1 MGMEKMIKELRKDL
15 EELEKTIKLLDIQL
29 AKIKVEYAV
38 GEVSGEA
45 YIKEKETLELGL
57 SLLKNEL
64 NKIKEILESTVPTE
78 VMLPKE
84 RIRMILEE
92 IPMERAFYFYNDFGQ
107 YAGKYSRSLEEFV
120 ETVSNVSSRSLRF
133 HLAKGDFQ
141 IWIRDLG
148 DPKLALVLDG
158 LKKLELD
165 DKELRNR
172 IHECVKERIESLKRS
187 LETYKSF
194 E

>member
-45 YIKEKETLELGL
+45 YMKEKETLELGL

-107 YAGKYSRSLEEFV
+107 YTEKYSRSLEEFV